1 MQFDAK
7 AAKLLEP
14 GQHFTI
20 SDCPGLRLEA
30 SASTRS
36 WVYRFKSP
44 IDDRMRQVKIGTWPK
59 MSLVAAMVEWERLRE
74 IRAAGRDPAE
84 ERRATRK
91 GEREAEEAARAAASR
106 RLTVRKLCDLYL
118 EGQVVRN
125 RKPKSAA
132 ETRRTFEK
140 MLGNFGDLDPA
151 AVTRA
156 QAFDLIE
163 TYIDT
168 PVQAAK
174 LRAEL
179 GAAWDYG
186 LDAGRLDS
194 NVPNWWRLI
203 MRGKLR
209 SKGRVREGESIGP
222 TKRVLSAE
230 EVGALIRWLPNFSR
244 LVDDVVTLYMWTCT
258 RGSEILSM
266 EASEICQESDGLW
279 WTVPKEKTKNSW
291 RDRAGDLRVPLVGRA
306 EAVVRRR
313 LDIVKSGFL
322 FPSSGK
328 SGHVEQKTVS
338 AMVWMHQPYS
348 KTRPEYQRARLPV
361 SHWSVHD
368 LRRTGRT
375 QLAMLGCSE
384 DVAEAVLGHMATGI
398 VGVYNLHRYDAERRE
413 WLVKLSEHY
422 ERLCRE
428 PETGLLRKF

>member
-59 MSLVAAMVEWERLRE
+59 MSLVAAMVEWEKLRE
-74 IRAAGRDPAE
+74 IRATGRDPAE

-132 ETRRTFEK
+132 ETRRTFQK
-140 MLGNFGDLDPA
+140 MLGDFGELDPA

-163 TYIDT
+163 TYLDT

-222 TKRVLSAE
+222 AKRVLSAE
-230 EVGALIRWLPNFSR
+230 EVGTLIRWLPNFSR

-266 EASEICQESDGLW
+266 EAGEITQESDGLW

-291 RDRAGDLRVPLVGRA
+291 RDHAGDLRVPLVGRA

-313 LDIVKSGFL
+313 LDVVKSGFL

-375 QLAMLGCSE
+375 QLAALGCRDE
-384 DVAEAVLGHMATGI
+384 IAEAVLGHMPAGI
-398 VGVYNLHRYDAERRE
+398 MGVYNLHRYDAERRD
-413 WLVKLSEHY
+413 WLTKLSVHY
-422 ERLCRE
+422 E
-428 PETGLLRKF
+428 GLAALR